1 MGGKIITAPCY
12 NTMGYTAAAA
22 GSGKRSQRAF
32 QGVKAY
38 KCEELWSSQLPTWI
52 GCVEDSSNKNRANI
66 KIESTFVLMKTLTI
80 RYKDDDLAMSYKI
93 RFLVKHRRK
102 NDRSGWNRGEPSTK
116 SLHWWNSTKHKMCFL
131 KLRSYPTGWR
141 MWTVSTKSSK
151 TLLQVLPYDDK
162 EVVNIMYATIS
173 KWQIWCMLR

>member
-22 GSGKRSQRAF
+22 ESGKRSQRAF
-32 QGVKAY
+32 QGVEAY

-52 GCVEDSSNKNRANI
+52 GCVEGLSNKNRANI
-66 KIESTFVLMKTLTI
+66 KIESTFLLMKTLNI
-80 RYKDDDLAMSYKI
+80 RYKDDELDMSYKI

-116 SLHWWNSTKHKMCFL
+116 SLH
-131 KLRSYPTGWR
+131 
-141 MWTVSTKSSK
+141 
-151 TLLQVLPYDDK
+151 
-162 EVVNIMYATIS
+162 
-173 KWQIWCMLR
+173 